1 MKNLFKSLALTL
13 LAAATFTSCEQ
24 DPCKDVVCGDQGQCV
39 EGTCVCNAGY
49 EKDAN
54 NLCNTEQRTKF
65 LKQNANGTVSAQ
77 TYVVSDV
84 CSNSGTSDYNT
95 TISAGTASIT
105 EVRVTNFYG
114 LFTNAVVATVDGNTI
129 TIARQQPDNDSIYVV
144 GSGTISGTTI
154 TFSYSIS
161 DETDSANIVTDSC
174 TATWVKS

>member
-49 EKDAN
+49 EKGATT
-54 NLCNTEQRTKF
+54 NLCDTEQRAKF
-65 LKQNANGTVSAQ
+65 LGTFA
-77 TYVVSDV
+77 VSDV
-84 CSNSGTSDYNT
+84 CSNSGNSDYNV
-95 TISAGTASIT
+95 TISAGTAGIT

-114 LFTNAVVATVDGNTI
+114 LFTSAVVATVDGNTI
-129 TIARQQPDNDSIYVV
+129 TIARQQPDNDNIFVE
-144 GSGTISGTTI
+144 GTGTISGTTI
-154 TFSYSIS
+154 TFSYAIS

-174 TATWVKS
+174 TASWVKS